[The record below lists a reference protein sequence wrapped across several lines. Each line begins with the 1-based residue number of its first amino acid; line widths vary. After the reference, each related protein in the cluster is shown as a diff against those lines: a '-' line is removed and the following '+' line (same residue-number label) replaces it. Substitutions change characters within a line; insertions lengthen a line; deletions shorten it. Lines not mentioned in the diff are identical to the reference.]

1 MTMGLK
7 RKGARIT
14 THVLQK
20 TEMNSR
26 IGRPG
31 DILFTTWSKADL
43 LESGVTFSLLLL
55 GNHCEPSI
63 TGRLNKQKLFLRV
76 SWGLRRSLSKLS
88 NISLKFNMNEEL
100 RSSSTKNKKINKR
113 HIFLNKRWNKDRY
126 FLQRKKQM
134 KENVSFSIE
143 SPGTETNWGLVV
155 KAVKPN

>member
-31 DILFTTWSKADL
+31 DILFTMWSKADL

-55 GNHCEPSI
+55 GNHREPSI
-63 TGRLNKQKLFLRV
+63 TGRLDKQKLFLRV

-100 RSSSTKNKKINKR
+100 RSSSTKLDNQQKT
-113 HIFLNKRWNKDRY
+113 Y
-126 FLQRKKQM
+126 FSQFK
-134 KENVSFSIE
+134 
-143 SPGTETNWGLVV
+143 V
-155 KAVKPN
+155 K